1 MNNNLGV
8 KLEVKELEDY
18 LHEQIPAS
26 KLLEVG
32 VKFCSNSEVQLV
44 APLAPN
50 INHKNT
56 VFGGSLSVLA
66 ILAGW
71 SLVYMR
77 LEGIRNE
84 IVIQESSMS
93 YLKAANGEFYATSSY
108 EESNKWEKFNRTFTK
123 RGKGRIQVK
132 SNIHCNG
139 EIVAT
144 FQGTYV
150 AFNKEFT

>member
-1 MNNNLGV
+1 
-8 KLEVKELEDY
+8 LESNELENY

-32 VKFCSNSEVQLV
+32 VKSCSNSKVELY

-71 SLVYMR
+71 SLVHMR
-77 LEGIRNE
+77 LNSVRNE

-93 YLKAANGEFYATSSY
+93 YLKVANGEFLAVSLYKR
-108 EESNKWEKFNRTFTK
+108 SNQWDKFNRSFTR
-123 RGKGRIQVK
+123 RGKGRIQIE
-132 SNIHCNG
+132 SNILCNG
-139 EIVAT
+139 EIIAT
-144 FQGTYV
+144 FLGKYV
-150 AFNKEFT
+150 AFNKSFT

>member
-1 MNNNLGV
+1 L
-8 KLEVKELEDY
+8 KEKELKVY

-26 KLLEVG
+26 KLLEVD
-32 VKFCSNSEVQLV
+32 VKSCSQSNIELT
-44 APLAPN
+44 APLEPN

-77 LEGIRNE
+77 LNGIRNE

-93 YLKAANGEFYATSSY
+93 YLKAANGSFCATSSY
-108 EESNKWEKFNRTFTK
+108 EGSVAWSKFNRSFTK
-123 RGKGRIQVK
+123 RGRGRIQVE
-132 SNIHCNG
+132 SNVLCGG
-139 EIVAT
+139 ELVAT
-144 FQGTYV
+144 FRGTYV

>member
-1 MNNNLGV
+1 V
-8 KLEVKELEDY
+8 RRKKLEVKELEEY

-26 KLLEVG
+26 KLLEIG
-32 VKFCSNSEVQLV
+32 VISCSHSKVELM

-71 SLVYMR
+71 SLVYLR
-77 LEGIRNE
+77 IKGVQNE
-84 IVIQESSMS
+84 IVIQESAMT

-108 EESNKWEKFNRTFTK
+108 EDQNKWERFSRSFTK
-123 RGKGRIQVK
+123 RGKGRIQVN
-132 SNIHCNG
+132 SNIICNSK
-139 EIVAT
+139 EVAT

-150 AFNKEFT
+150 AFNKEFF